1 MIRLTV
7 SGHSA
12 ARWAPWVGCVL
23 WTAVSG
29 GLTAAGARQIPTS
42 GIPLAL
48 MLYAA
53 GLLPGTVALR
63 RLAGENRRM
72 LASAPSV
79 IPVWK
84 AFVPR
89 FWLMMFAM
97 MIVGQALRL
106 LPVHPWIR
114 AAFYLPSA
122 SALLVGALAFLM
134 QAISLWHDDRREKL
148 RAVQDGRLV
157 EGMHPSKS
165 DV

>member
-1 MIRLTV
+1 MTRLTV
-7 SGHSA
+7 WASSA
-12 ARWAPWVGCVL
+12 ARWAPWVGCAL

-29 GLTAAGARQIPTS
+29 GLTVAGARQIPA
-42 GIPLAL
+42 GGAPLAL
-48 MLYAA
+48 ALYAA

-72 LASAPSV
+72 LASAPSE
-79 IPVWK
+79 IPIWK
-84 AFVPR
+84 AFVTR
-89 FWLMMFAM
+89 FWLMMFVM

-114 AAFYLPSA
+114 VAFYLPSA

-134 QAISLWHDDRREKL
+134 QAISPWHDDRREKL
-148 RAVQDGRLV
+148 RAEQDGRPV
-157 EGMHPSKS
+157 EVMHPSKP